1 MAKKIPLPTMLTWF
15 RIILVPF
22 FVGVYYLPDSLLA
35 MPNKNITATVIFLFA
50 AITDYLDG
58 YLARKMNLESKFGAF
73 LDPVADKALVA
84 ASLVVLVNLHR
95 TFVFAAII
103 IIVREIAISALREWM
118 AQLGEVKSVAVA
130 YLGKLKTAFQ
140 MIAIGFLL
148 FDYRGYG
155 IDANLIGNLFMLAAV
170 ILTVVSMFYYLDQAK
185 NILIINLITGKITG

>member
-73 LDPVADKALVA
+73 LDPVADKLLVSSTLLMLVGFEHIRGLSLIPAVIILCREILVSGLREFLSPLKVDLPVTNLAKWKTAVQMVALVFLILEKDD
-84 ASLVVLVNLHR
+84 SLKSAYFCHITGNILLWIAGILTLV
-95 TFVFAAII
+95 T
-103 IIVREIAISALREWM
+103 
-118 AQLGEVKSVAVA
+118 GYA
-130 YLGKLKTAFQ
+130 YLKVSLKYFSEEAG
-140 MIAIGFLL
+140 A
-148 FDYRGYG
+148 
-155 IDANLIGNLFMLAAV
+155 
-170 ILTVVSMFYYLDQAK
+170 
-185 NILIINLITGKITG
+185 

>member
-155 IDANLIGNLFMLAAV
+155 IEANLIGNLFMLAAV

-185 NILIINLITGKITG
+185 INGINNYSMKNK